1 MLFWKNIYNS
11 WMQQGIDYNQLF
23 RYSMLLLITLLIV
36 TICIICLINITVDEK
51 DTALYAS
58 ILVAMIYTTITIIL
72 VLENLNYQDYLTS
85 NIEKYTYTVT
95 SLSNNKKTIHTK
107 YGTFDNNDPN
117 PMKTIEVPTTDKS
130 KVGKTYYKVTVYRPQ
145 NIAKLTDKANTLV
158 EYKYIYSTP
167 ADK

>member
-1 MLFWKNIYNS
+1 MLSWKNMYNS
-11 WMQQGIDYNQLF
+11 WLQQGIDYNQVF

-36 TICIICLINITVDEK
+36 TICIIWLINITVEEK
-51 DTALYAS
+51 EITLYSS
-58 ILVAMIYTTITIIL
+58 ILVAMIYTTISI
-72 VLENLNYQDYLTS
+72 VLLLQNLDYQDYLTS

-107 YGTFDNNDPN
+107 YGTFDNNDPD

-145 NIAKLTDKANTLV
+145 NVAKLTDKVNTLV
-158 EYKYIYSTP
+158 AYKYIYSTP